1 MPILNMIRKIIIGD
15 AYKFRHYVT
24 LLIPIFIF
32 LIIGYFISSFYEKRK
47 LSTKF
52 MAIKILALV
61 SLDQFIKLII
71 NRFLGNGIINIPGNM
86 YMIKIV
92 KNEQINAL
100 FNIINISLPPWVST
114 VIRFLVL
121 IFVWSLLKLYER
133 KYKRDSY
140 LTLTEIFVFAMI
152 ISSIIDSSLWG
163 YTLDFIVSRDL
174 QAVDI
179 KDIYA
184 NLGIGSLLLYSIKN
198 NLFLMKRT

>member
-198 NLFLMKRT
+198 DLFLMKRT